1 MRTIRS
7 ICFLLSLVVAV
18 LATAGGSSA
27 GVRIFVTIAPPPL
40 PVYVQPVCPGDGYI
54 WTPGYWAY
62 GDDGYYWVPGT
73 WVLAAEVGF
82 LWTPGYWGWCDGIY
96 IWHAGY
102 WGPRVGFYGG
112 IDYGFGYTGVGY
124 AGGYWNSGHF
134 FYNRYVN
141 NINAT
146 VNTYNETVINNTT
159 VSRVSFNG
167 GYGGTTARPS
177 AAEEAVAREHHIS
190 ATFIQERHQR
200 EASTHRS
207 QFASVNRGKPAI
219 AATTK
224 PADFSMQGVVGAKA
238 AGGHYVPAANRT
250 GNRASANS
258 PTKEARPAE
267 TSPGSR
273 ESRPAPHEN
282 KPVPEE
288 HSTPTVRETKPLRS
302 PSHTATPRTET
313 RPSSTREH
321 GVTPRSETKPLNSRE
336 HAAPPGME
344 HKLASSPHATAP
356 RQESKPTQ
364 RDSASQSEHVPP
376 AHAQSPRS
384 TAPPAQRASRPPAQH
399 ESTPR
404 PQSKPQEH
412 RKSEHPQ

>member
-7 ICFLLSLVVAV
+7 ICFLLSLVVAM
-18 LATAGGSSA
+18 LATAGGASA
-27 GVRIFVTIAPPPL
+27 EVRIFVTIAPPLL

-73 WVLAAEVGF
+73 WVLAPEVGF
-82 LWTPGYWGWCDGIY
+82 LWTPGYWGWSDGIY

-141 NINAT
+141 NVNVT
-146 VNTYNETVINNTT
+146 VIHNTYSKTVINNTT

-177 AAEEAVAREHHIS
+177 AAEEAAARGHHIS
-190 ATFIQERHQR
+190 ATFAQERHQR
-200 EASTHRS
+200 EASTNRS

-224 PADFSMQGVVGAKA
+224 PGDFSGHGVVPAKA
-238 AGGHYVPAANRT
+238 AGGRYVPAANRT

-258 PTKEARPAE
+258 PIKEARPAE
-267 TSPGSR
+267 TTPSSR
-273 ESRPAPHEN
+273 ESRPAAHEN
-282 KPVPEE
+282 KAVPKE
-288 HSTPTVRETKPLRS
+288 HSTPTARETKPLRS
-302 PSHTATPRTET
+302 PSHAATPPTET
-313 RPSSTREH
+313 RPSPTRER
-321 GVTPRSETKPLNSRE
+321 GVTPRTETKPLNSRE
-336 HAAPPGME
+336 HAAPRME
-344 HKLASSPHATAP
+344 RRQASPPHATAP
-356 RQESKPTQ
+356 RKPPL
-364 RDSASQSEHVPP
+364 RDSAPQSEHVRP
-376 AHAQSPRS
+376 AHAPNPRS
-384 TAPPAQRASRPPAQH
+384 SAPSAQQASRPTAPH

-404 PQSKPQEH
+404 PQSKPQNQ